1 MKIKVYYN
9 KNLKMSDGKLA
20 AQCSH
25 AVAGLVASVGY
36 TMNTTI
42 VILEAREKKFFEIWD
57 SIEKNKY
64 MQVDLGFTEVEAGA
78 KTAFAYVEEW

>member
-42 VILEAREKKFFEIWD
+42 VILEAREKKFLEIWD

-64 MQVDLGFTEVEAGA
+64 MQVDLGFTEVEAGT

>member
-1 MKIKVYYN
+1 VKIKVYYN
-9 KNLKMSDGKLA
+9 KNLKMTEGKLA
-20 AQCSH
+20 AQCCH

-36 TMNTTI
+36 KMDTVI

-64 MQVDLGFTEVEAGA
+64 MQVDLGFTEVEAGT